1 MKNNKKLR
9 NLIIVVVVLIILAII
24 GKKAGW
30 FGKVELTR
38 VSTEKV
44 MRRTITEV
52 VSASG
57 KIQPEVEVK
66 ISADVSG
73 EIVELHVREGDQVSK
88 GQLLAKIN
96 PDIYTSMLERMSAA
110 LNTAKANLANMRSR
124 LTQAESQFNKTELNY
139 NRNKQLFDN
148 KAISTSD
155 FESIKSA
162 YEVSRAELEGARQAV
177 VASEFEVKSG
187 EASLKESS
195 DNLRKTSIFAPVNG
209 TVSKLNVE
217 QGERVVGTSQMSGT
231 EIMRIANVHEM
242 EVSVDVNE
250 SDIVRVHMSDTA
262 VIEVD
267 AWLNRKFKGIVTE
280 IANTAS
286 SAGVSTDQV
295 TNFTVKVRI
304 LQESYADLL
313 SKERPDDSPFRPG
326 MSATIDIQ
334 TKTMRDVLSIPVQA
348 VTTRDTVKAN
358 EEAADKTEKE
368 KTTETKKSMEEHIEE
383 CVFALDSG
391 KAVLRTVKTGVQ
403 DNNYIEIVSG
413 LKENQEIITAPY
425 SAVSKTLKHRE
436 QVEVVDKEQLFDI
449 KGK

>member
-231 EIMRIANVHEM
+231 EIMRIANLHEM

-368 KTTETKKSMEEHIEE
+368 KTTETKKMHKPLSPLIY
-383 CVFALDSG
+383 LNI
-391 KAVLRTVKTGVQ
+391 RT
-403 DNNYIEIVSG
+403 
-413 LKENQEIITAPY
+413 
-425 SAVSKTLKHRE
+425 
-436 QVEVVDKEQLFDI
+436 
-449 KGK
+449 

>member
-9 NLIIVVVVLIILAII
+9 NLIIVVVVLIVIAVI
-24 GKKAGW
+24 GKKVGW
-30 FGKVELTR
+30 FGKEDLTR
-38 VSTEKV
+38 VTTEKV

-57 KIQPEVEVK
+57 KVQPEVEVK

-73 EIVELHVREGDQVSK
+73 EIVELHVKEGDQVSK

-110 LNTAKANLANMRSR
+110 LNTAKANLANTRSR

-148 KAISTSD
+148 KAISTAD

-162 YEVSRAELEGARQAV
+162 YEVSKAELEGARQGV
-177 VASEFEVKSG
+177 VAAEFEVKSG

-195 DNLRKTSIFAPVNG
+195 DNLKKTSIFAPVSG

-231 EIMRIANVHEM
+231 EIMRIANLHEM

-250 SDIVRVHMSDTA
+250 SDIVRVHMADTA
-262 VIEVD
+262 VVEVD

-286 SAGVSTDQV
+286 SAGMSTDQV

-313 SKERPDDSPFRPG
+313 NKEKPDESPFRPG
-326 MSATIDIQ
+326 MSATVDIQ

-348 VTTRDTVKAN
+348 VTTRDTAKASQ
-358 EEAADKTEKE
+358 EAADAEETDKKSESKKTE
-368 KTTETKKSMEEHIEE
+368 EEHIEE

-391 KAVLRTVKTGVQ
+391 KAMLRTVKTGIQ

-413 LKENQEIITAPY
+413 LADNQEVITAPY
-425 SAVSKTLKHRE
+425 SAVSKTLKHKE
-436 QVEVVDKEQLFDI
+436 KVEVVDKDQLFEI

>member
-9 NLIIVVVVLIILAII
+9 NLIIVVVLLIALAFI
-24 GKKAGW
+24 GKKLGW
-30 FGKVELTR
+30 FGKEDLTR
-38 VSTEKV
+38 VTTEKV
-44 MRRTITEV
+44 ARRTITEV

-57 KIQPEVEVK
+57 KVQPEVEVK

-73 EIVELHVREGDQVSK
+73 EIVELHIKEGDQVTK

-110 LNTAKANLANMRSR
+110 LNTAKANLANTRSR
-124 LTQAESQFNKTELNY
+124 LTQAESQFNKTELNF
-139 NRNKQLFDN
+139 NRNRQLFDN
-148 KAISTSD
+148 KAISTAD

-162 YEVSRAELEGARQAV
+162 YEVSKAELEGARQGV
-177 VASEFEVKSG
+177 VAAEFEVKSG

-195 DNLRKTSIFAPVNG
+195 DNLKKTSIFAPVSG

-231 EIMRIANVHEM
+231 EIMRIANLHEM

-250 SDIVRVHMSDTA
+250 SDIVRVHMNDTA

-286 SAGVSTDQV
+286 SAGMSTDQV

-313 SKERPDDSPFRPG
+313 NKEKPDESPFRPG
-326 MSATIDIQ
+326 MSATVDIQ

-348 VTTRDTVKAN
+348 VTTRDTAKASQ
-358 EEAADKTEKE
+358 EAADAEEADKKTDNKKTE
-368 KTTETKKSMEEHIEE
+368 EEHIEE
-383 CVFALDSG
+383 CVFALDGG
-391 KAVLRTVKTGVQ
+391 KAMLRTVKTGIQ

-413 LKENQEIITAPY
+413 LTDKQEVITAPY
-425 SAVSKTLKHRE
+425 SAVSKTLKHKE
-436 QVEVVDKEQLFDI
+436 KVEVVEKDQLFEI

>member
-88 GQLLAKIN
+88 GQLLAKNN

-231 EIMRIANVHEM
+231 EIMRIANLHEM

>member
-231 EIMRIANVHEM
+231 EIMRIANLHEM